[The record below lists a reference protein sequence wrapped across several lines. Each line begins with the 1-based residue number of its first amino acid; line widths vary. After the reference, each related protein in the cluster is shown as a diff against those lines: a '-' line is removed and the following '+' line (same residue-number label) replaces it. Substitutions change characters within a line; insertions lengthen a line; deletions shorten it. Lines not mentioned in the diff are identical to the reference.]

1 MRLLLLWILVA
12 TAAQA
17 APPEPAKF
25 IEALGNGTVDPVK
38 HDLVP
43 EDFWSLT
50 AEQRLAW
57 NQSVIPGLLTEDL
70 NSGCEADLLRR
81 LNGLMWM
88 SLLQK
93 STDAAN
99 WKSNADAIRAR
110 LGEVEERVRRAAEQ
124 APVKD
129 DPRIA
134 ELERRVAMDQKIR
147 TLEETPWS
155 ANLPPL
161 AEEAWSSV
169 MTVRLLAVDCDNTA
183 WLKRQMAEIGWF
195 DIERFGAG
203 ADKAA
208 WLLVLHADRDR
219 AFQRE
224 VLAMLESLPPGKTSP
239 KGVAY
244 LYDRVANADGRPQK
258 YGTQGNCQ
266 SDGTWAPYPIEDPAS
281 VDTRHKAIG
290 LIPLAEYVAG
300 YRDLCPPPAPLPK
313 S

>member
-1 MRLLLLWILVA
+1 MRLLLLWILVS

-25 IEALGNGTVDPVK
+25 IESLSNGTVDPVK

-43 EDFWSLT
+43 EDFWALT

-57 NQSVIPGLLTEDL
+57 NQSVVPGLLPEDL
-70 NSGCEADLLRR
+70 NDGCEADLLRR

-93 STDAAN
+93 STDAAD

-110 LGEVEERVRRAAEQ
+110 LGEVEERLRRAAEQ
-124 APVKD
+124 APAKG

-134 ELERRVAMDQKIR
+134 ELERRVAVDQKVR

-155 ANLPPL
+155 ADLPPM

-169 MTVRLLAVDCDNTA
+169 MAVRFWAVDCDNTA

-203 ADKAA
+203 ADKGA
-208 WLLVLHADRDR
+208 WLLVQHADRDK

-224 VLAMLESLPPGKTSP
+224 VLAMLESLPPGKTSL
-239 KGVAY
+239 KNVAY
-244 LYDRVANADGRPQK
+244 LYDRVANAEGRPQK

-266 SDGTWAPYPIEDPAS
+266 PNGAWAPNQIEDPAG
-281 VDTRHKAIG
+281 VDARRKAIG
-290 LIPLAEYVAG
+290 LIPLGEYIAG
-300 YRDLCPPPAPLPK
+300 FRNICPPPAPE